1 VAAVSSTAHRV
12 EGAVLAALVAFAPS
26 FVFVLLG
33 GGQFERIRT
42 SASARAFLAGAGP
55 AAIGAILGAAIPL
68 AAALRETWQ
77 FGVLAAAA
85 VALVIARRSIVV
97 TLLGAGIVGVVIA
110 LAGGPV
116 PR

>member
-1 VAAVSSTAHRV
+1 MAS
-12 EGAVLAALVAFAPS
+12 APS
-26 FVFVLLG
+26 FAFVLLG
-33 GGQFERIRT
+33 GGQFERIRA
-42 SASARAFLAGAGP
+42 SARARAFLAGAGP
-55 AAIGAILGAAIPL
+55 AAVGAILGAAVPL

-85 VALVIARRSIVV
+85 IALVVARRSIVV
-97 TLLGAGIVGVVIA
+97 TLLGSGIVGVVIA